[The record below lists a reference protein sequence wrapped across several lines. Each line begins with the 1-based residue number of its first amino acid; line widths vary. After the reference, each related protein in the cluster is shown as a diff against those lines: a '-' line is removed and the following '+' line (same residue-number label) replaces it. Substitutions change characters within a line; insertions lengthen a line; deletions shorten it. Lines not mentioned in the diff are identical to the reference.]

1 MVTMSTSERSTHSR
15 IEGTSVFTLFQYSP
29 LWKPDWAVGCHVRL
43 LTTLEEVIEGTV
55 FAFDPLSNCL
65 VISEDTST
73 STLHDFRVLKASF
86 IKRILS
92 ASLPDHPIDRHLP
105 YVDFGPPQSEEEE
118 TPEEPERVERE
129 PTKEIP
135 TPEPEMEPVKTPEL
149 PPAIEEPPNKEPVN
163 RVSTY
168 ASISKGV
175 DQPMPVVASTP
186 APKGPWGVKNP
197 RITSGAPYAQV
208 AANAQQA
215 QNSEGEGSKNA
226 TTGAP
231 GMVTMSLKPRL
242 RH

>member
-1 MVTMSTSERSTHSR
+1 MVTMSTSERNAHSR
-15 IEGTSVFTLFQYSP
+15 IE
-29 LWKPDWAVGCHVRL
+29 DWAVGCHVRL

-55 FAFDPLSNCL
+55 FAFDPLSNCA
-65 VISEDTST
+65 VISENTST
-73 STLHDFRVLKASF
+73 TDTQDFRVLKASF

-92 ASLPDHPIDRHLP
+92 ASLPELPIDRHLP
-105 YVDFGPPQSEEEE
+105 YVDLMPPQSEEEE
-118 TPEEPERVERE
+118 TPEEPESEERE
-129 PTKEIP
+129 TTKEIP
-135 TPEPEMEPVKTPEL
+135 TPEPEMEPVKKTQEL
-149 PPAIEEPPNKEPVN
+149 PSAIEESPPVKEPIT

-168 ASISKGV
+168 ASVSKGI
-175 DQPMPVVASTP
+175 DQTVPTPAPAPAPVSTP

-208 AANAQQA
+208 AANAQQQN
-215 QNSEGEGSKNA
+215 QNSETEGNKNA